1 MATQEQL
8 ARQLQREFDARS
20 EAVRRLRERTR
31 IAEERSYA
39 SSTVYG
45 NAFIKQGLGSLT
57 DEIRDRLQRI
67 SQGWVSDKAQAVAP
81 IKNCDPAILALI
93 TAKGVL
99 DVLGV
104 MQNITEIEDLVKLI
118 SKLPGLGPKSA
129 KRIVL
134 KLINNRDE
142 IIKPM
147 ANTLAQVYK
156 NVTRCNSCGSLKS
169 TNEGCVNCENVKE
182 KYNKICVV
190 EDIADQW
197 SIENSNIYKGYY
209 HILGGTLASAGH
221 RKEDLLINSLV
232 ERVVKDKIEEVILA
246 TSATV
251 EGQTTAY
258 YIQDSLKK
266 TNAKITKLAQG
277 LPVGGEIES
286 LDDGTLFSAFK
297 NRSNLN
303 SNSE

>member
-1 MATQEQL
+1 
-8 ARQLQREFDARS
+8 
-20 EAVRRLRERTR
+20 
-31 IAEERSYA
+31 
-39 SSTVYG
+39 
-45 NAFIKQGLGSLT
+45 
-57 DEIRDRLQRI
+57 
-67 SQGWVSDKAQAVAP
+67 
-81 IKNCDPAILALI
+81 
-93 TAKGVL
+93 
-99 DVLGV
+99 
-104 MQNITEIEDLVKLI
+104 MQTITEIEDLIRLI

-142 IIKPM
+142 LIKPM
-147 ANTLAQVYK
+147 ANTLAQVYQ

-169 TNEGCVNCENVKE
+169 NTEGCSNCESIKE
-182 KYNKICVV
+182 KFNKICVV

-197 SIENSNIYKGYY
+197 SIENSNIYKGYF
-209 HILGGTLASAGH
+209 HILGGTIASAGH

-232 ERVVKDKIEEVILA
+232 ERVNKDKIEEVILA

-258 YIQDSLKK
+258 YIQDCLKHA
-266 TNAKITKLAQG
+266 NIKITKLAQG

-297 NRSNLN
+297 NRLKIN
-303 SNSE
+303 SNSD

>member
-1 MATQEQL
+1 
-8 ARQLQREFDARS
+8 
-20 EAVRRLRERTR
+20 
-31 IAEERSYA
+31 
-39 SSTVYG
+39 
-45 NAFIKQGLGSLT
+45 
-57 DEIRDRLQRI
+57 
-67 SQGWVSDKAQAVAP
+67 
-81 IKNCDPAILALI
+81 
-93 TAKGVL
+93 
-99 DVLGV
+99 
-104 MQNITEIEDLVKLI
+104 MQNIQEIEDLIKLI

-129 KRIVL
+129 KRIIL

-169 TNEGCVNCENVKE
+169 NIEGCFNCENIKE
-182 KYNKICVV
+182 KLNKICVV

-197 SIENSNIYKGYY
+197 SIENSNIFKGYF
-209 HILGGTLASAGH
+209 HILGGTISSAGIK
-221 RKEDLLINSLV
+221 KENLLVNSLV

-258 YIQDSLKK
+258 YIQDSLRK
-266 TNAKITKLAQG
+266 TNVKITKLAQG

-297 NRSNLN
+297 NRSNI
-303 SNSE
+303 